1 MNHLK
6 TIKTIDMKNLKPIIE
21 IINIDGKVIWSNKS
35 KESFVD
41 FAKGIYEENE
51 WTIGSRIRNKSK

>member
-1 MNHLK
+1 
-6 TIKTIDMKNLKPIIE
+6 MKNLKPIIE